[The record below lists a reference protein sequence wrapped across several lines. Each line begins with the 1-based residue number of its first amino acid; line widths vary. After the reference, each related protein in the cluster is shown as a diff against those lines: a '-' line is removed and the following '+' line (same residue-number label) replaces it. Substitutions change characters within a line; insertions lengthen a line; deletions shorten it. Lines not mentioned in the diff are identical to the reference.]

1 MSDGGKGDKQR
12 PTDKQKFNDGWEK
25 TFGKPAPIDVEN
37 AKNEDEEFNRIEQ
50 MQVRVKENAA
60 EFGSCGCGRSPTG
73 KCIGWHGLSEDD
85 FQAKL
90 EQYHAEQQVKHSDQG
105 R

>member
-12 PTDKQKFNDGWEK
+12 PTNKAAFNTNYDAI
-25 TFGKPAPIDVEN
+25 FRKPAPIDIEN
-37 AKNEDEEFNRIEQ
+37 ALNEDEEFNRIEK
-50 MQVRVKENAA
+50 MQVRVKANAA

-73 KCIGWHGLSEDD
+73 KCIGWHGLTELD

-105 R
+105 G